1 LRSELRRDTFFLL
14 LWLIDDIIK
23 LLMVINNMNSSEKK
37 LNIDYAALQAV
48 YWTLSGVI
56 FCFSTVFLQFKG
68 YSNYEIGIIF
78 ALSNALS
85 FVLQP
90 LVAGHVDRSNKRALL
105 GCIRITA
112 ALSLLLMLAVL
123 MLPKNCLPL
132 TAAYVLL
139 LAGNTLLQPLCIS
152 LSLYL
157 ESWGCRINFSIARA
171 VGSFSYAL
179 STVVLGMLVQSVS
192 ENSVPIAYIIFSFL
206 LGLIT
211 LLFSV
216 KEKKHRTVSETSAG
230 GESEKP
236 SGIMEFIRENRRFM
250 LFLAGTALLFFTHS
264 LIGNF
269 MIEFIRNIGGDSADL
284 GNVLAFMTVV
294 EVPVMLLFPRLTR
307 RFRCSSLLRFAVI
320 MFTVKELLIYLAPS
334 LAILYAAELL
344 QAFSFAIFV
353 PASVRYVDE
362 VIVKRNAVKGQA
374 FVTAMITLGSI
385 FASYLGGLLLN
396 NSSPSFTLL
405 TGVIVS
411 AAGTLVM
418 LFAIQKTE

>member
-1 LRSELRRDTFFLL
+1 M
-14 LWLIDDIIK
+14 K
-23 LLMVINNMNSSEKK
+23 NAEKK
-37 LNIDYAALQAV
+37 LNIDYASLHAV

-56 FCFSTVFLQFKG
+56 FCFTTVFLQFKG
-68 YSNYEIGIIF
+68 YSNYGIGIIF
-78 ALSNALS
+78 ALGNILG

-90 LVAGHVDRSNKRALL
+90 LVAGYVDRRNKRALL

-112 ALSLLLMLAVL
+112 VLSLLLMLTVL

-152 LSLYL
+152 LSFYL

-192 ENSVPIAYIIFSFL
+192 ENAVPVAYIVFSFI
-206 LGLIT
+206 LGLLT

-216 KEKKHRTVSETSAG
+216 KEKQHSTVLDTSAAG
-230 GESEKP
+230 DAEKP
-236 SGIMEFIRENRRFM
+236 SGIVEFFRENRRFT
-250 LFLAGTALLFFTHS
+250 LFLAGTALLYFTHA
-264 LIGNF
+264 LICNF

-284 GNVLAFMTVV
+284 GNVIAFMTLT

-320 MFTVKELLIYLAPS
+320 MFTVKELIIYLAPNI
-334 LAILYAAELL
+334 AVLYAAELL

-374 FVTAMITLGSI
+374 FVTTMITLGSI
-385 FASYLGGLLLN
+385 FASYIGGLLLD

-418 LFAIQKTE
+418 LFAIQKTK

>member
-1 LRSELRRDTFFLL
+1 
-14 LWLIDDIIK
+14 
-23 LLMVINNMNSSEKK
+23 MVINNMNSSEKK

-78 ALSNALS
+78 ALSNILS

-90 LVAGHVDRSNKRALL
+90 IVAGHVDRSNKRALL

-112 ALSLLLMLAVL
+112 VLSLLLMLTVL
-123 MLPKNCLPL
+123 MLPKSCLPL

-152 LSLYL
+152 LSFYL
-157 ESWGCRINFSIARA
+157 ESWGCHINFSIARA

-216 KEKKHRTVSETSAG
+216 KEKKHRTVLETSAG
-230 GESEKP
+230 SESEKP
-236 SGIMEFIRENRRFM
+236 SGIMEFIRENRRFT
-250 LFLAGTALLFFTHS
+250 LFLAGTALLYFTHS

-294 EVPVMLLFPRLTR
+294 
-307 RFRCSSLLRFAVI
+307 
-320 MFTVKELLIYLAPS
+320 
-334 LAILYAAELL
+334 
-344 QAFSFAIFV
+344 
-353 PASVRYVDE
+353 
-362 VIVKRNAVKGQA
+362 
-374 FVTAMITLGSI
+374 
-385 FASYLGGLLLN
+385 
-396 NSSPSFTLL
+396 
-405 TGVIVS
+405 
-411 AAGTLVM
+411 
-418 LFAIQKTE
+418 